1 MKLIKITLAI
11 AILLVLNMDLMAQVS
26 DSILHLDAPLEIKPD
41 TNNKVDYPMIHF
53 ASSMTK
59 DGLMIRWAPSTKEI
73 WLDGIDYGYI
83 LEKFEP
89 TDVDKDT
96 GHFVPVTETP
106 IKPWPLEDWRP
117 IVNKDKPYCAA
128 AAQCIYGQEAQLT
141 DGFVTQSDHQ
151 DNLFGFNLLAADLDR
166 DAAIASGLGFIIKD
180 VDTNYFGLYRLR
192 LAQNTL
198 SGYKD
203 TLSKFVVGAYD
214 EYKPVLIDQVKEL
227 ENRVVIQWYVG
238 PKGSRYTAYY
248 IERSED
254 NETFIRLNKQ
264 PFLNIQTNVTQN
276 ANVAHFVDTLEE
288 NYTKYYYR
296 VIGVNAFAQEST
308 PSKSVAAMGKDLTP
322 PNTPINVTSQE
333 TKEGLVMINWDW
345 KDLNKDNDLQGFQV
359 LKSNDPQGVF
369 DTLNEGLLPAGANK
383 YLDKNPDPTATNY
396 YKILAID
403 QNGNMAESSLGFTIT
418 EDKTA
423 PEAPT
428 NLQGEIDTNGLLLLT
443 WDPPQDKDVRGYL
456 VHFSNGKESNFA
468 VIPGDY
474 LTEAYY
480 VDSISLN
487 TLSESIYY
495 YVVALDL
502 SYNPSVASE
511 VIEVKK
517 PDLIPPM
524 ASFFSDYLVG
534 KEGIKIQW
542 VSSNSKDVD
551 KVFLMRRVIDGDWEI
566 IHEIEANQNE
576 YLDKNVVGGTTYEY
590 NLVTMDDAGNES
602 VPAKTLTLE
611 ALTPFYIAKVTN
623 LRASKEEEGISLTW
637 DYEPSGDFEFY
648 IYKSVDEGPMKLFK
662 RLTTNTSFMDR
673 EINKRTSYKY
683 AVVAKAKDGRKSEM
697 EYVEAK

>member
-1 MKLIKITLAI
+1 MKLIKYTLAI
-11 AILLVLNMDLMAQVS
+11 AILLVLNSDLMSQVS

-41 TNNKVDYPMIHF
+41 TNKKVDYPMIHF

-73 WLDGIDYGYI
+73 WMDGIDYGYI

-89 TDVDKDT
+89 TDVDKNT

-403 QNGNMAESSLGFTIT
+403 QNGNIAESSLSFTIT
-418 EDKTA
+418 EDKVA
-423 PEAPT
+423 PQSPFNLEA
-428 NLQGEIDTNGLLLLT
+428 EIDTNGMLLLT
-443 WDPPQDKDVRGYL
+443 WEPPKDKDIRGYL

-474 LTEAYY
+474 LTETYY
-480 VDSISLN
+480 IDSLN
-487 TLSESIYY
+487 LTTLTESIYY

-502 SYNPSVASE
+502 SYNASE
-511 VIEVKK
+511 ASKVIEVKK
-517 PDLIPPM
+517 PDLIAPIP
-524 ASFFSDYLVG
+524 SFFRDYRVS
-534 KEGIKIQW
+534 KEGIQVEW
-542 VSSNSKDVD
+542 VFSNSRDVTE
-551 KVFLMRRVIDGDWEI
+551 VHLLRREI
-566 IHEIEANQNE
+566 
-576 YLDKNVVGGTTYEY
+576 GGTWVKVKAIDRKKNTFLDTDVIGGVTYEY
-590 NLVTMDDAGNES
+590 NLVTIDDAKNES
-602 VPAKTLTLE
+602 VPAKTLILE
-611 ALTPFYIAKVTN
+611 ALTPFYISSVSN
-623 LRASKEEEGISLTW
+623 LSASKVDGKVILTW
-637 DYEPSGDFEFY
+637 DYKNASEVEFY
-648 IYKSVDEGPMKLFK
+648 IYRSTKDGPLKLLK
-662 RLTTNTSFMDR
+662 RQATNTSFTDL
-673 EINKRTSYKY
+673 EISKRTFYKY
-683 AVVAKAKDGRKSEM
+683 AVVAKARDGRKSEM
-697 EYVEAK
+697 EYVEVK